1 MPLSFS
7 LGLCSILSRS
17 NALLFFLISEAFEV
31 ARAALEMLDMRR
43 QKMQKEIDNDKE
55 VRAWVRVTIIVYR

>member
-1 MPLSFS
+1 MCPLCCADTLLCFT
-7 LGLCSILSRS
+7 LG
-17 NALLFFLISEAFEV
+17 SEAFEV

-55 VRAWVRVTIIVYR
+55 VRAWGSVAHSDD

>member
-1 MPLSFS
+1 MLSLLS
-7 LGLCSILSRS
+7 LAISDTLLCFALS
-17 NALLFFLISEAFEV
+17 SEAFEV

-55 VRAWVRVTIIVYR
+55 VRAWVGITRFYD